1 MDLNT
6 TTEIALDKILKYL
19 KEEEK
24 TNECTSNDRLASRE
38 AQ

>member
-6 TTEIALDKILKYL
+6 TTEIALDKILEYL

-24 TNECTSNDRLASRE
+24 VNECTSNNRSAS
-38 AQ
+38 